1 MDGTILHKTSPVVF
15 VACLLLTACALFQS
29 WQTIYLKKAVNH
41 ATKEE
46 VIQRMGAPQ
55 GSRDIDTGGSL
66 LLYRVKEFQAGDLNG
81 PGRWWCD
88 DYHLQFDQEEILRQW
103 SKNDCSRSYNFP
115 AY

>member
-1 MDGTILHKTSPVVF
+1 MNGATRHRTSRVIF
-15 VACLLLTACALFQS
+15 TAFLWLTACAWFQS
-29 WQTIYLKKAVNH
+29 WQTVYLKHAVNH

-46 VIQRMGAPQ
+46 VIQRMGAPRESRTVST
-55 GSRDIDTGGSL
+55 GSSF

-88 DYHLQFDQEEILRQW
+88 DYQLRFDQEQILRQW
-103 SKNDCSRSYNFP
+103 SVNDCSRSYNLP

>member
-1 MDGTILHKTSPVVF
+1 MRKMSGVLVA
-15 VACLLLTACALFQS
+15 ACLVLSACALFQS

-46 VIQRMGAPQ
+46 VLEHMGPPRD
-55 GSRDIDTGGSL
+55 SRKANTGGSL

-88 DYHLQFDQEEILRQW
+88 DYVLRFDQDDILRQW
-103 SKNDCSRSYNFP
+103 STSDCSRSYNLP